1 MIMVLVFLWY
11 LIGHLF
17 GGSNLNNVSSL
28 YSVTKTDKFPYA
40 STSSTLQIPYF
51 IGDHTKRAV
60 S

>member
-17 GGSNLNNVSSL
+17 GGSNLSNVSSL

-40 STSSTLQIPYF
+40 STSSTLQIPYY
-51 IGDHTKRAV
+51 IGDHTKQAV